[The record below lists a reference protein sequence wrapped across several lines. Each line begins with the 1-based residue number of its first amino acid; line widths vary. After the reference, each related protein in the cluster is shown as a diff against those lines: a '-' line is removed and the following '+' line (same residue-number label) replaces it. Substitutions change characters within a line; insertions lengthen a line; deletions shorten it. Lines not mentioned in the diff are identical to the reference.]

1 MKKFVD
7 PDIEVEKFRVEDIL
21 STSDGKDPDQ
31 GEEI

>member
-7 PDIEVEKFRVEDIL
+7 PDIEVEKFRVEDIV
-21 STSDGKDPDQ
+21 STSKDPDQ